1 MENYISWKEAF
12 RVSRRT
18 NQGSALKEGGWNG
31 TLPMNGDIRLR
42 RKDCTSRI
50 LENAAQIVE

>member
-1 MENYISWKEAF
+1 MF

-18 NQGSALKEGGWNG
+18 NQDSAMKDGVLSG

-42 RKDCTSRI
+42 RKDCTGHI
-50 LENAAQIVE
+50 LENAARIAE